1 MYLAYALFC
10 EGSSDFD
17 YLEVLI
23 PRLVDELVRVGGVRP
38 VDAPST
44 PAFRL
49 GQSGRSVDSVA
60 EEACEKKDAVLL
72 VFIHADTGGSGQAAT
87 LESRS
92 DAYCR
97 KMREVCG
104 LPPSRCVLIRP
115 RHETEAWALADPTA
129 VLNALG
135 FTGPPE
141 RLGLP
146 ATAREAERMADPK
159 GQLRAA
165 LRQLRGRRR
174 RDEAALLPA
183 IAQRQSVEA
192 LRGARSF
199 VDFERRLTT
208 ALEDL
213 GAL

>member
-17 YLEVLI
+17 YFEALI
-23 PRLVDELVRVGGVRP
+23 PRLVDDIVRDRGVRP
-38 VDAPST
+38 VDTPST

-49 GQSGRSVDSVA
+49 GQSGRSVDAVA
-60 EEACEKKDAVLL
+60 EEACRNKDAILL
-72 VFIHADTGGSGQAAT
+72 VFIHADTGGSGQAGT
-87 LESRS
+87 LEGRS

-97 KMREVCG
+97 KMREICG
-104 LPPSRCVLIRP
+104 FLASRCVLIRP
-115 RHETEAWALADPTA
+115 RHETEAWALADRTA
-129 VLNALG
+129 VLDALG

-146 ATAREAERMADPK
+146 ATAREAERLADPK
-159 GQLRAA
+159 GQLRTA
-165 LRQLRGRRR
+165 LRQFRGRRR

-183 IAQRQSVEA
+183 IAQRQSVDA

-199 VDFERRLTT
+199 IDFEGRLTT
-208 ALEDL
+208 ALEDV

>member
-1 MYLAYALFC
+1 MYLAYALCC
-10 EGSSDFD
+10 EGSSDFE

-23 PRLVDELVRVGGVRP
+23 PRLVDDIVRDRGVRP
-38 VDAPST
+38 VDTPST

-49 GQSGRSVDSVA
+49 GQFGRSVDAVA
-60 EEACEKKDAVLL
+60 REACGKKEAVLL

-97 KMREVCG
+97 KMREICG
-104 LPPSRCVLIRP
+104 FPSSRCVLIRP

-129 VLNALG
+129 VLDALG
-135 FTGPPE
+135 FKGSPE
-141 RLGLP
+141 ILGLP
-146 ATAREAERMADPK
+146 ATAREAEGLADPK
-159 GQLRAA
+159 GQLRIA

-174 RDEAALLPA
+174 RDEAALLPT
-183 IAQRQSVEA
+183 IAQRQSVDA

-199 VDFERRLTT
+199 VDFEERLTT